1 MSTSPSTQI
10 IVPAIS
16 AFLSAV
22 LTFAVYNTTPI
33 AYAAVSTFVDG
44 IVIGDTTLSGSLL
57 LDVNGAI
64 GATLLCDE
72 AGANCIDPATIAG
85 GVGGTGTAGYV
96 AKFTASSTLADSVIQ
111 DNGTNVGISRTP
123 SEKLDV
129 NGNIVDRGGN
139 IYFQGLSQKMYGG
152 GDDRFYFDMNDAL
165 DGYIT
170 MRNSSQ
176 TALGSIYGLTD
187 GVSTYAFGLLDAD
200 GNWAIRHRNDES
212 TQWRINDIQQMILT
226 TTGLHIGTSTT
237 ATTTLDV
244 GGDAYIGGNMT
255 FLDDADISGID
266 QIIGY
271 NDLRFYGDSTGGPDL
286 YIGDDGKIGIGGTGF
301 STGLNILNCSEAD
314 LTDDAGCI
322 MLGDRNGGNI
332 AIDTNEIQ
340 ARTDAAASN
349 LILQPE
355 GGNIYIGATDA
366 TSSLFVRGGTQ
377 TFEIRPGYKGNSAD
391 STYTTLEMGGTDT
404 LYVWDNLE
412 VSNDLVLSGG
422 VVTMPQNDTFF
433 EFNNGEWAFRADA
446 DAEFA
451 AYYNGSIRMQT
462 QSFGVQ
468 IIGGQLRVANLCDYD
483 ASHCVP
489 VDYLVTASG
498 Y

>member
-1 MSTSPSTQI
+1 MNTYSRETVIRQI
-10 IVPAIS
+10 VLPAFIGVFVTLHNLQVIT
-16 AFLSAV
+16 AF
-22 LTFAVYNTTPI
+22 
-33 AYAAVSTFVDG
+33 AAVSTFVDG

-322 MLGDRNGGNI
+322 MLGDKDSTNI

-340 ARTDAAASN
+340 GRNNGSN
-349 LILQPE
+349 SSVFMQPE
-355 GGNIYIGATDA
+355 GGNVYFNASDNFD
-366 TSSLFVRGGTQ
+366 SLFIRGDSQ
-377 TFEIRPGYKGNSAD
+377 SFEIRPGYYGDIPATS
-391 STYTTLEMGGTDT
+391 YTTLEMTGTET

-412 VSNDLVLSGG
+412 MSNELILRGG
-422 VVTMPQNDTFF
+422 NVVMTTNTVF
-433 EFNNGEWAFRADA
+433 EFANGEIAWGANENGSVPF
-446 DAEFA
+446 
-451 AYYNGSIRMQT
+451 YYNNSNRFQT
-462 QSFGVQ
+462 MSYGMWVLPSTAQV
-468 IIGGQLRVANLCDYD
+468 RVSEICDYD

-489 VDYLVTASG
+489 VDYLVNR